1 MQLATLKGVTPPKID
16 EGAAESEG
24 QEDPALGPAK
34 LETVA
39 ETAAD
44 KVSNKRL
51 RLKQSALGLAWHWV
65 VSMPTADKLSCLVA
79 VLTM

>member
-1 MQLATLKGVTPPKID
+1 MPPKID

-34 LETVA
+34 LEMAA

-44 KVSNKRL
+44 KVGNSEC
-51 RLKQSALGLAWHWV
+51 V
-65 VSMPTADKLSCLVA
+65 
-79 VLTM
+79 